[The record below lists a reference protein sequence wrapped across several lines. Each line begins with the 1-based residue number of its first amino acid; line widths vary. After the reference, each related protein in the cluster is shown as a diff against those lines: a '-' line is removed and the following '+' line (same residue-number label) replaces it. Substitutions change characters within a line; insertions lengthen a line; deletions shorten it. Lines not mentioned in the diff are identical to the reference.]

1 MKISFIGLGK
11 LGLPLSTNFA
21 KNGNKVIAID
31 KNKSLINKLQ
41 NNVCPWYEEGLE
53 NNILKS
59 SSNIEYTTN
68 YDKVHETDVTIILV
82 NTPSNK
88 KDGSFSNLYVEQS
101 IEEVS
106 NQLKKHNKKNHLFIL
121 SSTVMPT
128 SIKNSFIP
136 LIENI
141 TNWKLNDDFGFCYVP
156 DFVAIGKVIND
167 FENPDFLLV
176 GQSNEHYGKMT
187 EELYKTII
195 LNDCETSKLTLPEAE
210 MCKVSLNAY
219 ITTKI
224 SFANYLG
231 LLCEKIDPTINV
243 DNVTNTI
250 GKDKRIGNKY
260 FKSGTSYGGTC
271 FPRDTWAFMK
281 LSNNVGMF
289 AHQMNANEMINDL
302 MDESIFL
309 KIVKQK
315 SKKIGLVGLGF
326 KKGTAVVT
334 EGLAYKL
341 INKMKDSNYQIH
353 VFDFISESFTNLQRE
368 TNTSLI
374 NCSSMEELVNNVDI
388 IVICN
393 EDENYSIPNISIG
406 KKIINPW
413 RIKS

>member
-1 MKISFIGLGK
+1 
-11 LGLPLSTNFA
+11 
-21 KNGNKVIAID
+21 
-31 KNKSLINKLQ
+31 
-41 NNVCPWYEEGLE
+41 
-53 NNILKS
+53 
-59 SSNIEYTTN
+59 
-68 YDKVHETDVTIILV
+68 
-82 NTPSNK
+82 
-88 KDGSFSNLYVEQS
+88 
-101 IEEVS
+101 
-106 NQLKKHNKKNHLFIL
+106 
-121 SSTVMPT
+121 
-128 SIKNSFIP
+128 
-136 LIENI
+136 
-141 TNWKLNDDFGFCYVP
+141 
-156 DFVAIGKVIND
+156 
-167 FENPDFLLV
+167 
-176 GQSNEHYGKMT
+176 
-187 EELYKTII
+187 
-195 LNDCETSKLTLPEAE
+195 

-315 SKKIGLVGLGF
+315 SKKIGLFGLGF

-353 VFDFISESFTNLQRE
+353 VFDSISESFTNLQRE
-368 TNTSLI
+368 TNTILI
-374 NCSSMEELVNNVDI
+374 NCFSMEELVNNVEI

-393 EDENYSIPNISIG
+393 EDENYSVPNMSIG

-413 RIKS
+413 RVKS

>member
-353 VFDFISESFTNLQRE
+353 VFDSISESFTNLQRE